1 MFLYF
6 TLLISNEHF
15 LQGNPIIF
23 LEKNE
28 DKKNGRRSITVM
40 IESLPAPYLVQWSA
54 KNKDDEHYTPID
66 INTEE
71 YEGTTVSF
79 PHPVL
84 VVRQKDQL
92 EKKCFKIEVTNFIGK
107 TVHEISGL
115 YVILKSLT
123 MYFQFIS
130 NLSRCKM
137 TTTYREMYHKSE
149 RFLREIFILN

>member
-23 LEKNE
+23 LEKIE

-107 TVHEISGL
+107 TVHEISGKKAKRMF
-115 YVILKSLT
+115 IC
-123 MYFQFIS
+123 YFKKFDNVFPIHIQSIAMQDDYYIS
-130 NLSRCKM
+130 RNVS
-137 TTTYREMYHKSE
+137 
-149 RFLREIFILN
+149 